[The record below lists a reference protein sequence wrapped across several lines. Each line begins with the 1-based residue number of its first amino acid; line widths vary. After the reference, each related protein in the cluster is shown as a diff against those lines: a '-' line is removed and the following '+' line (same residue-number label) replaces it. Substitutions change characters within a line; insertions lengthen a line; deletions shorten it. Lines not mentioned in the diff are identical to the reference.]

1 MTTPCAPGMCS
12 RQADCGDLRCPG
24 HPSQPQ
30 NRMSLGTHRI
40 ALLDGVRIEPV
51 PEPVQDDPD
60 RAYERGQRW
69 ILIVVGALFALITYL
84 AAMSAAAN

>member
-40 ALLDGVRIEPV
+40 VLLDGVRIEPV
-51 PEPVQDDPD
+51 PATPKKEHW
-60 RAYERGQRW
+60 G
-69 ILIVVGALFALITYL
+69 L
-84 AAMSAAAN
+84 AASWAAFVFVIAMVALGIAFQVKPEWPFN

>member
-40 ALLDGVRIEPV
+40 ALLADETRIEPAL
-51 PEPVQDDPD
+51 DDPD

-84 AAMSAAAN
+84 AAMSAAN

>member
-40 ALLDGVRIEPV
+40 VLLADEMRIEPAL
-51 PEPVQDDPD
+51 DDPD

-69 ILIVVGALFALITYL
+69 ILIVIGAAIACFLAYL
-84 AAMSAAAN
+84 AAMSAA

>member
-12 RQADCGDLRCPG
+12 RQVDCGDLRCPG

-40 ALLDGVRIEPV
+40 VLLADGPEEPTT
-51 PEPVQDDPD
+51 PKKEHW
-60 RAYERGQRW
+60 G
-69 ILIVVGALFALITYL
+69 L
-84 AAMSAAAN
+84 AASWAAFVFVIAMVALGIAFQVKPEWPFN